1 MTLAELAAAIDATL
15 EGGAALEVDRV
26 ASLDSA
32 DPGAVAGLFELRW
45 RKAAAT
51 TRACAVVVP
60 PPLAHH
66 VPETT
71 ARLIADDARDAWG
84 RAVRALNPRPSISL
98 PPIGVDARAAVDPS
112 AEVHPEARVGPF
124 VTVGAGAHIGA
135 GAALLSGAYVGA
147 GASVGAASVL
157 HPRATVLDGCVVG
170 DRVLLC
176 TGAVVG
182 SPGFGLDASGRV
194 PHLGRAVIEDDVTVG
209 AHTCID
215 RGSLDDTLVSRGAHI
230 DNLVQVGHNAYVGP
244 GVVICAQVGLCGG
257 ARVEAG
263 AVLAG
268 QSAVNEYTTVGA
280 GARVAGQSAVTRS
293 VAGGADY
300 SGNPAEPNRARL
312 KRIARLKKLAD
323 PR

>member
-1 MTLAELAAAIDATL
+1 MDPDDPLSARLVMASGLMLNLLECFDDLGITLKGEAKQQAEGMLKAFGPAAVFCAILQGSPAARSLDVAAEL
-15 EGGAALEVDRV
+15 VDRY
-26 ASLDSA
+26 
-32 DPGAVAGLFELRW
+32 
-45 RKAAAT
+45 
-51 TRACAVVVP
+51 
-60 PPLAHH
+60 
-66 VPETT
+66 
-71 ARLIADDARDAWG
+71 
-84 RAVRALNPRPSISL
+84 
-98 PPIGVDARAAVDPS
+98 ARAAVDPS